1 MKPQLIH
8 FCILLSLDL
17 TALLRVAS
25 LTALFAY
32 APSCQAALLTS
43 FTDDFNRAELGS
55 NYTAVRGAAFVI
67 RDGQVLTNGGAGQDQ
82 TYLTLGTLPTAEDY
96 ANGYLFTASIDI
108 FIPASG
114 QASVVTAG
122 LVLNEQDLK
131 SGQANRLIRFRGHDA
146 SHCAIQLSGGLGG
159 ESANMGTLTHS
170 TWHTLTVSS
179 TEPGKYRYA
188 FSQRGSPKAILSGKF
203 VQTAPYILTG
213 GHIGFYTENAAAGAY
228 QFDNLL
234 VKVEKRAAVAT
245 NDLLLFSDQQDITD
259 TWGKIH
265 FGTSSLQVIRSCE
278 NPGFELSLCLPR
290 DDGAWDVY
298 GRAFQPG
305 PPERNQVK
313 EANTW
318 QLIHATTRDGLS
330 FENIETVFR
339 SEPGPWT
346 FNHAMA
352 FNPEAKEFM
361 LLMLKMEDF
370 GFGYTAF
377 FSPDGRNW
385 KEHPKNPLYYDG
397 DAISLF
403 WSPVAR
409 RFICVAKSF
418 QMPVSKR
425 IPDHGGIMRRVLSI
439 RSSPDGRTWEPSES
453 VSDIWNRGGQQKG
466 LPVALLTLPDEQD
479 PPDLEFYSGN
489 GFSHH
494 DRCYLMVLNYAG
506 TPLHPGKHGPQLD
519 TEWWVGRDGLRW
531 ERPGRDVNALGDAFP
546 RNARITHNPMIIGGQ
561 FLFHF
566 GNHLVGMKQDRISY
580 AGARANAEFSTTSF
594 VMPAGDL
601 LLNAAVP
608 SPDRAFAAR
617 QAYVMAAVVDENGNV
632 VPGFEAEKCLIQN
645 DEEIDLPLLWSGR
658 SARELAGKNIRLRF
672 HLRSANIYAV
682 TFRE

>member
-1 MKPQLIH
+1 MKHTLT
-8 FCILLSLDL
+8 LL
-17 TALLRVAS
+17 TALLLAAHVG
-25 LTALFAY
+25 Y
-32 APSCQAALLTS
+32 APPCRAALLTS

-96 ANGYLFTASIDI
+96 ANGYIFTASIDL
-108 FIPASG
+108 FIPANG

-122 LVLNEQDLK
+122 LVLNEQDVK
-131 SGQANRLIRFRGHDA
+131 GGTASRLIRFRGHDA
-146 SHCAIQLSGGLGG
+146 NHCAIQLGGGLFL
-159 ESANMGTLTHS
+159 ESANMGALRNN

-188 FSQRGSPKAILSGKF
+188 FSERGSPKAILSGKF
-203 VQTAPYILTG
+203 IQKAPHILTG
-213 GHIGFYTENAAAGAY
+213 GHIGFYAENAAAGAY
-228 QFDNLL
+228 QFDNFS
-234 VKVEKRAAVAT
+234 VKVEKRAVVST
-245 NDLLLFSDQQDITD
+245 NELLLFSDQQDIAGA
-259 TWGKIH
+259 WGKIH
-265 FGTSSLQVIRSCE
+265 FGTSSLQHVRSCE

-290 DDGAWDVY
+290 NDGAWDVY
-298 GRAFQPG
+298 GRTFTHVPHG
-305 PPERNQVK
+305 DQVK

-318 QLIHATTRDGLS
+318 QLIRATTRDGS
-330 FENIETVFR
+330 RFENSETVYQ
-339 SEPGPWT
+339 SETGPWT

-352 FNPEAKEFM
+352 YNPEAKEFM
-361 LLMLKMEDF
+361 LLMLKMENF

-439 RSSPDGRTWEPSES
+439 RSSRDGRTWEPSES
-453 VSDIWNRGGQQKG
+453 VSDIWNRGGKQKG
-466 LPVALLTLPDEQD
+466 LPVELLTLPDEQD

-506 TPLHPGKHGPQLD
+506 SPLYPRKHGPQLD

-531 ERPGRDVNALGDAFP
+531 ERPGRNVNALGDAFP
-546 RNARITHNPMIIGGQ
+546 GNARITHNPMIIGGQ

-566 GNHLVGMKQDRISY
+566 GNHLVGTKQDRISY
-580 AGARANAEFSTTSF
+580 VGARANAEFSTTSF

-608 SPDRAFAAR
+608 SPDRAFAGQ
-617 QAYVMAAVVDENGNV
+617 QAYVMAAALDEKGRV

-645 DEEIDLPLLWSGR
+645 DDDIDLPLLWAGR

-682 TFRE
+682 TFRK